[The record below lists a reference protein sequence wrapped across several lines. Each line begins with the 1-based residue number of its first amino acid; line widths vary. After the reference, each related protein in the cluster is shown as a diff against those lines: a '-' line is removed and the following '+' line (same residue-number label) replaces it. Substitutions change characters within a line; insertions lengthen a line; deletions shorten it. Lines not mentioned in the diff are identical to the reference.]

1 MSALHNL
8 AWFRPTP
15 YGGIPWPNLWPGW
28 AILALAVVLF
38 MTSFRIEDRTDGWIA
53 RAAVVGG
60 YALIA
65 YLTVYKGF

>member
-1 MSALHNL
+1 MSSLHNL

-28 AILALAVVLF
+28 AVLALAVVAF
-38 MTSFRIEDRTDGWIA
+38 IATYRIRNTTDAWIA
-53 RAAVVGG
+53 RAATVGL

-65 YLTVYKGF
+65 YLTAYKGF